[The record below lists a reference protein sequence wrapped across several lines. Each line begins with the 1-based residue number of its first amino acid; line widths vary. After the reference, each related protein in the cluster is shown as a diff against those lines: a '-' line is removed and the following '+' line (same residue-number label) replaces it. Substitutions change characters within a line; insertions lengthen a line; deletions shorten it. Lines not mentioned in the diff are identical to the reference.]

1 MNTGHIN
8 IIKNGPKSPNL
19 YLSDEPKNAKN
30 GVELINIQ
38 SD

>member
-8 IIKNGPKSPNL
+8 MIKNAPKSPNL
-19 YLSDEPKNAKN
+19 YLSDEPKNTEN
-30 GVELINIQ
+30 GAELINIQ